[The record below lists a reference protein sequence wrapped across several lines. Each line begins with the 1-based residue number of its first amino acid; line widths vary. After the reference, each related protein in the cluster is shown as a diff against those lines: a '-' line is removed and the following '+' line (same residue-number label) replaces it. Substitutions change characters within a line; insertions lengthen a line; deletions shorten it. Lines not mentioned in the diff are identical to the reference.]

1 MRRRLPMWMMVLSS
15 AAAHAG
21 AAEGSDSAPDIVGVL
36 ARSQQVRLD
45 AIPLADVADARA
57 ATVRASFDMLVRRLP
72 GLPPVELRVTRGE
85 IVAETLHG
93 RIVIANEAL
102 ADRPKGERL
111 FVLAHELGH
120 VMLEHWAQMGSLY
133 QKWIPGE
140 VVQHKTDAVAQ
151 QLGREG
157 SALAQR
163 QEIEADAFGLRT
175 IRTLGLSEQDA
186 MNAFMHLGM
195 RNDTATHS
203 GTRKRIAALRAI
215 DPDQLQAAVPS
226 ASGR

>member
-1 MRRRLPMWMMVLSS
+1 VHVFYRTHQV
-15 AAAHAG
+15 
-21 AAEGSDSAPDIVGVL
+21 
-36 ARSQQVRLD
+36 RSQQVRLD
-45 AIPLADVADARA
+45 AMPLADMAGARA
-57 ATVRASFDMLVRRLP
+57 ATVRASLDTLVQRLR

-93 RIVIANEAL
+93 RILIANEAL
-102 ADRPKGERL
+102 ADLPEGERL

-120 VMLEHWAQMGSLY
+120 VMLEHWAQMGLLY

-140 VVQHKTDAVAQ
+140 VVQHKTDAVSQ

-175 IRTLGLSEQDA
+175 IRALGLSEQDA
-186 MNAFMHLGM
+186 MNAFMHLGV
-195 RNDTATHS
+195 RNDTATHP
-203 GTRKRIAALRAI
+203 GTRKRIAAFRAI
-215 DPDQLQAAVPS
+215 DADQLQAAVP
-226 ASGR
+226 AVPGR

>member
-1 MRRRLPMWMMVLSS
+1 VHVFYRTHQV
-15 AAAHAG
+15 
-21 AAEGSDSAPDIVGVL
+21 
-36 ARSQQVRLD
+36 RSQQVRLD
-45 AIPLADVADARA
+45 AMPLADMAGARA
-57 ATVRASFDMLVRRLP
+57 ATVRASLDTLVQRLR

-93 RIVIANEAL
+93 RILIANEAL
-102 ADRPKGERL
+102 ADLPEGERL

-120 VMLEHWAQMGSLY
+120 VMLEHWAQMGLLY

-140 VVQHKTDAVAQ
+140 VVQHKTDAVSQ

-175 IRTLGLSEQDA
+175 IRALGLSEQDA
-186 MNAFMHLGM
+186 MNAFMHLGV
-195 RNDTATHS
+195 RNDTATHP
-203 GTRKRIAALRAI
+203 GTPKRIAAFRAI
-215 DPDQLQAAVPS
+215 DADQLQAAVP
-226 ASGR
+226 AVPGR